1 VRTLAEAA
9 APRGIEPAAVIKTIV
24 VRRGEDDYLSQQLR
38 RDLESAHITLRTR
51 VRPLSS
57 ARAT

>member
-51 VRPLSS
+51 VRP
-57 ARAT
+57 